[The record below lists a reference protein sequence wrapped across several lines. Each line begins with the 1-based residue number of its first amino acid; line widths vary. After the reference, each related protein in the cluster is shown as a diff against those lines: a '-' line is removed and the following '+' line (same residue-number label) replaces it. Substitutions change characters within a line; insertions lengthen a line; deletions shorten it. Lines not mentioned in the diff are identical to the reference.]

1 MIDTSLLILIG
12 SFAVGGWLVS
22 RLYIPQEE
30 RNAQIDGWLTM
41 GLIGLVGYKL
51 TPLLFTPSLLLHP
64 FDLWILNSGEVG
76 LMIGGLLALLYFI
89 WKRCKDLSVLK
100 RDWLFIFLL
109 ISFGY
114 TIYSLIRFEVYQGQY
129 LGLYR
134 TLLGF
139 TFLHFMKWN
148 RNLEA
153 ILLPIYVGGTLFVES
168 LGFARLF
175 WGFSLIQWLFMILYL
190 LYLLFSMIQKRRVEL
205 DG

>member
-22 RLYIPQEE
+22 RLYIPKEE

-64 FDLWILNSGEVG
+64 YDLWVLNSGEVG

-89 WKRCKDLSVLK
+89 WKRRKDLSVLK

-109 ISFGY
+109 ITFGY

-134 TLLGF
+134 ALLGF

-175 WGFSLIQWLFMILYL
+175 WGFSVIQWLFMILYL